1 MQYSTDES
9 TWTDANHSGTT
20 RSKTISGL
28 TNGTLYYVQV
38 RATNS
43 SGSSSW
49 SSSSSATPDVAPG
62 KPNAPTVTIGDQSLS
77 VSWTQPSNSGS
88 AITGYDVQYK
98 KTSESTW
105 TAHSHGDT
113 TTSTTISGLDNGT
126 SYHVQVRAYNA
137 NVKGSWSN
145 STTGTPNILP
155 GTPDAPTVTRG
166 NGSLSVSWTKPSNSG
181 SAITGYVVRRC
192 SGSNCD
198 SETNPTWTNKNVS
211 GGSTT
216 STTLSSLTNGTEYSV
231 QVAAKNTAGT
241 GSFSSSSTGTPATTP
256 ATPSAPTVTRGATGQ
271 LKVSWSAPSSNGGS
285 AISSYDVGYCSTNC
299 NTASSWTL
307 IEDESGTNT
316 TIGGLTNGTAYKV
329 RVRATNDVGD
339 SSWSSQTTGTP
350 DTTPGAPGTPTLTIK
365 VRSLGLSWSAASN
378 NGSAI
383 TDYDVQYCEHKPN
396 ASTNPNDCTKS
407 TATWTEWNASN
418 TSTTRSAT
426 ITGLTNGS
434 EYYVQV
440 RAQNAAGNGS
450 WSSSSKATP
459 DVAPSTPTGLTVT
472 RGHSELLVS
481 WTASVNNG
489 TEITGYDV
497 SHCDKSKDCTKDT
510 NWTEKS
516 VSTLSMY
523 ITGLTNGTTYKV
535 RLRAGNAAGYSSWT
549 SSVEGTPATTPGQPS
564 MSVVTNSDEQVTVTW
579 TAPTDNGGS
588 TITDYDVQYCVS
600 DEKFPAAC
608 VGDWTIWKPNQTSTA
623 LSATI
628 TGLTNGTEYLLAARA
643 ANVAGEGSWSSHTWG
658 DPDVVPGKP
667 KSVAVASG
675 DKQITVTWSAADTD
689 GSAIT
694 GYDLGT
700 CTGTCSNDSDWS
712 VNFLSVVYTRTVT
725 KHPKNGSPLVNGTT
739 YKVRV
744 AAVND
749 HGTGP
754 WSATVSGKAGKL
766 PGVPTSV
773 SVTAGNTQLSVSW
786 SAPSDSGT
794 GAISDYDVQYKESSG
809 STWTEWNASNTST
822 TTSATITGLTNDTQ
836 YDVQVRA
843 QTEYGHSAWS
853 STTAGTPDVVPGT
866 PGAPTLTR
874 GNTQLSVSWSAPSNS
889 GSAISDYDVQYCE
902 HKPNASQN
910 ANDCTKS
917 SGTWTEWNSSN
928 TSTTRSA
935 TITGLTN
942 GTEYYVQVRA
952 QNAAGNGSWSSSR
965 KATPATKPST
975 PSPTVSAGHRQLV
988 VSWDAPSDGGDD
1000 ISDYDVQYKKS
1011 SVSTWTNANHSG
1023 TGTTKTISS
1032 LTNGTEYD
1040 VQVRATNSVG
1050 DSAWSSSVSGTPDQ
1064 APRKPSKPTVT
1075 RGDQQLSVSWS
1086 APTNNGT
1093 DITDYDV
1100 QYKKSSDSDWTSHS
1114 FTGTGTS
1121 TTITGLDNG
1130 TQYDVQVRAEND
1142 AGEGAWSDSRK
1153 ATPATTPSAPSPTV
1167 SEGHRQLVVSWSEPS
1182 DGGDDIT
1189 DYDVQYCE
1197 HKPNAPQNANDCT
1210 ESTATWTDANHSGTA
1225 TTKTISSLTNGTTY
1239 HVQVRAENGVGNGS
1253 WSSSV
1258 SGMPDQTPRK
1268 PSKPTV
1274 TRGNAQLSV
1283 SWSAPT
1289 NNGTAISDY
1298 DVQYKKSSDDDWTSH
1313 SFTGTGTS
1321 TTISSLDNGTQYD
1334 VQVRAENDE
1343 GDGAWSDSGTGTPST
1358 TPGKPAKPTLTAGNK
1373 QIAAS
1378 WSAPSS
1384 DGGAAIT
1391 DYDVRYCDHSDD
1403 CTDDDNWTEWD
1414 SGTTSTTTSAT
1425 VTGLTNGTTYQ
1436 VQVRAG
1442 NVAGDGAWSDSS
1454 NAKPDTTPDKPDKPE
1469 VTRGDTELSVSWDA
1483 PDNDGTAITDYDVR
1497 YCSSNCTNSNAVWTE
1512 WQSSNTSTTRSATI
1526 TGLTNGTKYYVQV
1539 RAQNAA
1545 GNGPWSD
1552 STSATPNVKPQKPSA
1567 PTLARGN
1574 ASLAVSWSA
1583 PTNEGTAI
1591 TDYDVQYKKSSDS
1604 TWTEWRAS
1612 NTSTSLTA
1620 TITGLTNGTEYDVQV
1635 RAQNDADNGDWSD
1648 SSSATPSTVP
1658 SKPGAPTL
1666 TAGDEQIA
1674 VSWDAPSSDGG
1685 ATVTDYDVRYRK
1697 STVSDWTEWNASD
1710 TSTTRTATITGL
1722 TNGTYYHV
1730 SVRATNI
1737 AGDSSWS
1744 SYTQARPNVVPEAP
1758 DAPTVTRGNKSLSVS
1773 WDEPDNDGSA
1783 ITDYDVR
1790 YCSTTC
1796 SSESNWTEWNSG
1808 NTSTSTSA
1816 TITGL
1821 DNGTEYEVQVSA
1833 QNAKGNGDWSESG
1846 TGTPATKPATPAKPT
1861 LTMGDKQL
1869 AVTWDA
1875 PDDNGTAITDYDV
1888 QYKKTSVSNYTEW
1901 NASDTST
1908 TRSATITGLT
1918 NGLDYHVRVRATND
1932 VGDSSWSSPK
1942 TGSPNVLPGKPA
1954 APTLTRKDRSLGVS
1968 WTPPTNTGSAL
1979 TGFTVRHCSS
1989 DCTENTAVW
1998 TEKSISS
2005 GTTINTTIGSLTN
2018 GTEYHVQVRARNK
2031 GGNGPWSDSAKET
2044 ANAVPGT
2051 ASTPTVS
2058 RGNTQLSVSWNEPS
2072 NNGTAITDYDVQY
2085 CSASCSNESSWT
2097 EWNADNTSTT
2107 RSATITGLTNGTEYE
2122 VQVSAQ
2128 NAAGNGA
2135 WSSSRKATPA
2145 TTPSAP
2151 SPTVGAGSRQLV
2163 VTWLEPNDGG
2173 DDINDYD
2180 VRYKESSK
2188 SNWTN
2193 ANHSGTGRSRTIT
2206 GLTNG
2211 KTYHVQVRARNSVG
2225 HSAWSASG
2233 SGKPDIV
2240 PGRPGAPTVSRG
2252 VEQLS
2257 VSWSPPS
2264 NSGSAISDYDV
2275 QYKKESDNDWTSH
2288 SFTGTDTSTTIS
2300 SLDNGAEY
2308 EVQVRAENDKGEGAW
2323 SPSGSGTPST
2333 TPDAPAAPTLTAGHR
2348 KLTVNWSAPT
2358 ENGGAAITDYDV
2370 QYKKTS
2376 DNTWTDA
2383 NHSGASTSRTIS
2395 SLDNGVEYQVQVRA
2409 GNVAGNGDWSD
2420 RATATPDTLPG
2431 KSNAPT
2437 VARANEAL
2445 DVSWTAPSNSGS
2457 ALTGFKV
2464 GHCSASCNN
2473 DGSWTSKTVSG
2484 GSTTST
2490 TITGLTNGTS
2500 YQVKV
2505 RATNDLGDGPWSNAT
2520 SRTPSTAPSQPS
2532 KPTLS
2537 ASDRR
2542 IAVSW
2547 DAPAN
2552 GGATISDYDV
2562 QYKKTSD
2569 NTWTDANHSGASR
2582 SRAISGL
2589 TNGAEYEV
2597 QVRAENVAGDGAW
2610 SDSETA
2616 TPDVLPSTPGAPT
2629 VARADQ
2635 SLVVTWNAPSNNG
2648 SAITD
2653 YDVQYK
2659 KSSENTWVEWNAD
2672 DTGTTR
2678 SATITG
2684 LTNGTK
2690 YDVRVRATNGA
2701 GDTAWSSKRS
2711 ATPSTTPSKPYAPT
2725 LTMSSRTINVSWS
2738 APVDGG
2744 ADITDYD
2751 VQYKASADSTWI
2763 DTKHSGTSTSRKITG
2778 LTNGTEYE
2786 VQVRAKNIAGNSDWS
2801 DSATETPD
2809 VLPNRPSKPD
2819 LLVGE
2824 TSLMVTWSP
2833 PINSGSA
2840 ITSYDVQYKKTADST
2855 WTQWNATDKCNP
2867 ADTST
2872 EPCAM
2877 LNGLTTDSEY
2887 EVQVRATNDLGDTP
2901 WSSSASA
2908 TPVAAL
2914 PAPTNVTS
2922 TPYNGAIA
2930 VQWTAV
2936 DDATGYEVQYRE
2948 QSGQGGSQ
2956 GAAQGATATAQ
2967 TTQDWNAI
2975 LVSGGSTTS
2984 MTIRNLTND
2993 TTYDIRVRATNENTL
3008 EPEWKEPTQNET
3020 RRKPLETLPDP
3031 DDPPVVV
3038 VDTGPRVYRGNL
3050 TELPDREDWAAFWFP
3065 VFADSCPRDEP
3076 SWIQPAWVTEP
3087 DPNVCGVLYLSG
3099 RAREGLREPAGDLAF
3114 AAFAAVIKDDLDD
3127 RLFDAPAPQGY
3138 ARKGQTL
3145 DLDLWALYPHPQRD
3159 ANAPTLLAGEISPF
3173 ALLCLPQRGEGE
3185 LAIGQWLRE
3194 DSPSGAGAHG
3204 WRIHLPLLLVHDE
3217 HVCAMV
3223 DRLTYFA
3230 VFRQR

>member
-1 MQYSTDES
+1 MTAGRLRRLVALVTLVALLGLAALFAGVASANNKPEAPSSPDVTTGENSLKVSWEAPSDGGSAITGYGVGYCDDANGNCWDNDHSDWKTKSHSGTGTSTTISGLTNGNSYYVRVNATNSVGTSGWSDHGFGIPADLPGKPTSVSVTAGDQQLTVSWTAPTDKGGTSISNYNLQYCSSQCSDTSNWNSDSTSDASTSYTLTGLTNGTSYQVQVQTVDNEFDQSGWTSSVNGTPSTTPGTPDSLTVTVGENQLTASWSAPSDTGGSAITGYDVEYCDNTSVSTDCDTEDSSDWTSISHSGTGTTTTKTGLTNGTEYYFHVRAKNANGAGSWSSSASGTPKDLPGLPTSVRVTAGEQKLTVSWTAPTDKGGSGNTINHFEIQHCSGTCSSWDSNQTSDGTTTSYEITGLDNGTTYKVQVRAQDSDGDDGPWTTSVNGTPVGKPDDPSAPTLTAGNKQIAVSWTAPNNNGGTITDYDVQYSTDES
-9 TWTDANHSGTT
+9 TWTSHSFTGTGT
-20 RSKTISGL
+20 STTIGTL
-28 TNGTLYYVQV
+28 TNGTRYYVQV

-43 SGSSSW
+43 SGSSGW
-49 SSSSSATPDVAPG
+49 STSSNATPDVAPG
-62 KPNAPTVTIGDQSLS
+62 KPANPTVAIGDQSL
-77 VSWTQPSNSGS
+77 
-88 AITGYDVQYK
+88 
-98 KTSESTW
+98 
-105 TAHSHGDT
+105 
-113 TTSTTISGLDNGT
+113 
-126 SYHVQVRAYNA
+126 
-137 NVKGSWSN
+137 
-145 STTGTPNILP
+145 
-155 GTPDAPTVTRG
+155 TVT
-166 NGSLSVSWTKPSNSG
+166 WTKPSNSG
-181 SAITGYVVRRC
+181 SAITGFKVRHCTGACSNDSDWTEEDVGGGDSTSTTISSLTNGTTYKVQVRAYNANISGPWSNSATGTPNILPGTPDNPTVTRGNASLSVSWTEPSNSGSVITGYVVRRC
-192 SGSNCD
+192 SGTNCD
-198 SETNPTWTNKNVS
+198 TETNPTWTTKNVS
-211 GGSTT
+211 GRTTT
-216 STTLSSLTNGTEYSV
+216 STTLSSLTNGTVYLV
-231 QVAAKNTAGT
+231 QVAAKNSAGT
-241 GSFSSSSTGTPATTP
+241 GSFSGSTDGTPATTP
-256 ATPSAPTVTRGATGQ
+256 GTPTGVSATRGDESLSVSWTAPT
-271 LKVSWSAPSSNGGS
+271 SNGGS
-285 AISSYDVGYCSTNC
+285 TISSYDVGYCTGTC
-299 NTASSWTL
+299 SSDSNWTL
-307 IEDESGTNT
+307 EEDVSGTST
-316 TIGGLTNGTAYKV
+316 TISSLTNGTTYKV
-329 RVRATNDVGD
+329 RARATNDVGD
-339 SSWSSQTTGTP
+339 SSWSSQATGTP
-350 DTTPGAPGTPTLTIK
+350 NVLPGKPTKPTLAVK
-365 VRSLGLSWSAASN
+365 DRSLGVSWSAPSN
-378 NGSAI
+378 SGSAI
-383 TDYDVQYCEHKPN
+383 TDYDVQYCAHKPN

-407 TATWTEWNASN
+407 TGSWTEWNSSN

-426 ITGLTNGS
+426 ITSLINGT
-434 EYYVQV
+434 EYHVQV
-440 RAQNAAGNGS
+440 SAQNAAGNGS
-450 WSSSSKATP
+450 WSASSKATP
-459 DVAPSTPTGLTVT
+459 NTTPAKPSAPTVT
-472 RGHSELLVS
+472 RANASLSVS
-481 WTASVNNG
+481 WSAPTNHGTA
-489 TEITGYDV
+489 ITGYDV
-497 SHCDKSKDCTKDT
+497 RHCDKSKDCTDDG
-510 NWTEKS
+510 NWTTKS
-516 VSTLSMY
+516 VNATPTSTTISS
-523 ITGLTNGTTYKV
+523 LTNGKTYKV
-535 RLRAGNAAGYSSWT
+535 EVRAINSQGNGPWSSST
-549 SSVEGTPATTPGQPS
+549 EGTPATTPGKPS
-564 MSVVTNSDEQVTVTW
+564 MGAVTNGDDQVTVTW
-579 TAPTDNGGS
+579 DAPTDNGGS
-588 TITDYDVQYCVS
+588 AITDYDVRYCVS
-600 DEKFPAAC
+600 DEKSPAAC
-608 VGDWTIWKPNQTSTA
+608 VGDWTIWKASQTSTA

-675 DKQITVTWSAADTD
+675 DKQIIVTWSAADTD

-700 CTGTCSNDSDWS
+700 CTGACSNDSDWS

-739 YKVRV
+739 YKVRI

-754 WSATVSGKAGKL
+754 WSAIVSGKAGKL

-773 SVTAGNTQLSVSW
+773 SVTAGNTQLAVSW

-794 GAISDYDVQYKESSG
+794 GAVSDYDVQYKKSTE

-942 GTEYYVQVRA
+942 GAEYYVQVRA

-1064 APRKPSKPTVT
+1064 VPRKPSKPTVT

-1100 QYKKSSDSDWTSHS
+1100 QYKKSTDSDWTSHS

-1130 TQYDVQVRAEND
+1130 TKYDVQVRAEND

-1197 HKPNAPQNANDCT
+1197 HKPNASQNANDCT
-1210 ESTATWTDANHSGTA
+1210 ESTATWTDANHSGTG

-1253 WSSSV
+1253 WSSNV

-1358 TPGKPAKPTLTAGNK
+1358 VPDAPGAPSLTAGDER
-1373 QIAAS
+1373 IAVS
-1378 WSAPSS
+1378 WSAPSET
-1384 DGGAAIT
+1384 GGAAIT
-1391 DYDVRYCDHSDD
+1391 DYDVQHCSSN
-1403 CTDDDNWTEWD
+1403 CSQNTAVWTEWQA
-1414 SGTTSTTTSAT
+1414 SNTSTSTSAT
-1425 VTGLTNGTTYQ
+1425 VTGLDNGTTYY

-1442 NVAGDGAWSDSS
+1442 NVAGDGEWSSS
-1454 NAKPDTTPDKPDKPE
+1454 ASAKPNTTPDKPDKPT

-1497 YCSSNCTNSNAVWTE
+1497 YCSTSCSNASNWTE
-1512 WQSSNTSTTRSATI
+1512 WESSTTSTTTSATI
-1526 TGLTNGTKYYVQV
+1526 TGLTNGTSYQVQV
-1539 RAQNAA
+1539 RAQNEA
-1545 GNGPWSD
+1545 GDGPWSD

-1658 SKPGAPTL
+1658 SKPSAPRL
-1666 TAGDEQIA
+1666 TAGDEQIE
-1674 VSWDAPSSDGG
+1674 VSWDAPSSNGG
-1685 ATVTDYDVRYRK
+1685 ATITDYDVRYRK

-1758 DAPTVTRGNKSLSVS
+1758 DAPTVTRGNQSLSVS

-1808 NTSTSTSA
+1808 NTSTSRTA

-1869 AVTWDA
+1869 VVTWTA
-1875 PDDNGTAITDYDV
+1875 PDDGGNDISDYDV
-1888 QYKKTSVSNYTEW
+1888 QYKRTSTSTWTEW
-1901 NASDTST
+1901 NSSDTST
-1908 TRSATITGLT
+1908 ALTATITGLT
-1918 NGLDYHVRVRATND
+1918 NGLDYHVQVRATND
-1932 VGDSSWSSPK
+1932 VGDSSWSQSR

-1954 APTLTRKDRSLGVS
+1954 KPTLTRKDRSLGVS
-1968 WTPPTNTGSAL
+1968 WTAPTNTGSAL

-1989 DCTENTAVW
+1989 DCTESTAVW

-2005 GTTINTTIGSLTN
+2005 GTTIKTTIGSLTN

-2031 GGNGPWSDSAKET
+2031 GGDGPWSDSAKET
-2044 ANAVPGT
+2044 ANAVPGKP
-2051 ASTPTVS
+2051 STPTVT
-2058 RGNTQLSVSWNEPS
+2058 RGDRQLAVSWTKPS

-2085 CSASCSNESSWT
+2085 CEHKPNASQNANDCTKSTATWT
-2097 EWNADNTSTT
+2097 EWNSSDTSTT
-2107 RSATITGLTNGTEYE
+2107 RSATITGLTNGAEYY
-2122 VQVSAQ
+2122 VQVRAQ
-2128 NAAGNGA
+2128 NAGGNGE
-2135 WSSSRKATPA
+2135 WSPSRQATPA
-2145 TTPSAP
+2145 TKPSAP
-2151 SPTVGAGSRQLV
+2151 SPTVGAGDKQLV
-2163 VTWLEPNDGG
+2163 VTWLEPDDGG
-2173 DDINDYD
+2173 DDITDYD
-2180 VRYKESSK
+2180 VQYKESTK

-2211 KTYHVQVRARNSVG
+2211 TTYHVQVRATNSVG
-2225 HSAWSASG
+2225 DSAWSASG

-2240 PGRPGAPTVSRG
+2240 PGRPSAPTVSRG
-2252 VEQLS
+2252 VEQVS
-2257 VSWSPPS
+2257 VSWTEPG
-2264 NSGSAISDYDV
+2264 NTGTDISDYDV
-2275 QYKKESDNDWTSH
+2275 QYKTKTANSWTSH
-2288 SFTGTDTSTTIS
+2288 SFTGTGTSTTIS
-2300 SLDNGAEY
+2300 SLDNGTEY
-2308 EVQVRAENDKGEGAW
+2308 HVQVRATNDAGEGAW
-2323 SPSGSGTPST
+2323 SPSGKGTPST
-2333 TPDAPAAPTLTAGHR
+2333 TPDAPGAPTLTAGHR
-2348 KLTVNWSAPT
+2348 KLTVNWSAPSET
-2358 ENGGAAITDYDV
+2358 GGAAITDYDV
-2370 QYKKTS
+2370 QYCSTGCDS
-2376 DNTWTDA
+2376 ASNWTEWQASNT
-2383 NHSGASTSRTIS
+2383 STSTTATITG
-2395 SLDNGVEYQVQVRA
+2395 LTNGTSYQVQVRA
-2409 GNVAGNGDWSD
+2409 GNVAGDSDWSSS
-2420 RATATPDTLPG
+2420 TSATPDTLPG
-2431 KSNAPT
+2431 TPSAPT
-2437 VARANEAL
+2437 VTRANESL
-2445 DVSWTAPSNSGS
+2445 SVSWTAPSNNGS

-2484 GSTTST
+2484 GGTTST

-2505 RATNDLGDGPWSNAT
+2505 RATNDLGDGPWSNST
-2520 SRTPSTAPSQPS
+2520 SRTPSTTPS
-2532 KPTLS
+2532 KPTKPTLS
-2537 ASDRR
+2537 WGDKR
-2542 IAVSW
+2542 ISVSW

-2552 GGATISDYDV
+2552 GGANISDYDV
-2562 QYKKTSD
+2562 QYKKSSD
-2569 NTWTDANHSGASR
+2569 NTWTDANHSGTSR

-2589 TNGAEYEV
+2589 TNGVEYEV
-2597 QVRAENVAGDGAW
+2597 QVRAENVAGDGGW

-2629 VARADQ
+2629 V
-2635 SLVVTWNAPSNNG
+2635 
-2648 SAITD
+2648 
-2653 YDVQYK
+2653 
-2659 KSSENTWVEWNAD
+2659 
-2672 DTGTTR
+2672 TR
-2678 SATITG
+2678 PI
-2684 LTNGTK
+2684 
-2690 YDVRVRATNGA
+2690 
-2701 GDTAWSSKRS
+2701 
-2711 ATPSTTPSKPYAPT
+2711 
-2725 LTMSSRTINVSWS
+2725 SR
-2738 APVDGG
+2738 
-2744 ADITDYD
+2744 
-2751 VQYKASADSTWI
+2751 
-2763 DTKHSGTSTSRKITG
+2763 
-2778 LTNGTEYE
+2778 
-2786 VQVRAKNIAGNSDWS
+2786 
-2801 DSATETPD
+2801 
-2809 VLPNRPSKPD
+2809 
-2819 LLVGE
+2819 
-2824 TSLMVTWSP
+2824 
-2833 PINSGSA
+2833 
-2840 ITSYDVQYKKTADST
+2840 
-2855 WTQWNATDKCNP
+2855 
-2867 ADTST
+2867 
-2872 EPCAM
+2872 
-2877 LNGLTTDSEY
+2877 
-2887 EVQVRATNDLGDTP
+2887 
-2901 WSSSASA
+2901 
-2908 TPVAAL
+2908 
-2914 PAPTNVTS
+2914 
-2922 TPYNGAIA
+2922 
-2930 VQWTAV
+2930 
-2936 DDATGYEVQYRE
+2936 
-2948 QSGQGGSQ
+2948 
-2956 GAAQGATATAQ
+2956 
-2967 TTQDWNAI
+2967 
-2975 LVSGGSTTS
+2975 
-2984 MTIRNLTND
+2984 
-2993 TTYDIRVRATNENTL
+2993 
-3008 EPEWKEPTQNET
+3008 
-3020 RRKPLETLPDP
+3020 
-3031 DDPPVVV
+3031 
-3038 VDTGPRVYRGNL
+3038 
-3050 TELPDREDWAAFWFP
+3050 
-3065 VFADSCPRDEP
+3065 
-3076 SWIQPAWVTEP
+3076 
-3087 DPNVCGVLYLSG
+3087 
-3099 RAREGLREPAGDLAF
+3099 
-3114 AAFAAVIKDDLDD
+3114 
-3127 RLFDAPAPQGY
+3127 
-3138 ARKGQTL
+3138 
-3145 DLDLWALYPHPQRD
+3145 
-3159 ANAPTLLAGEISPF
+3159 
-3173 ALLCLPQRGEGE
+3173 
-3185 LAIGQWLRE
+3185 
-3194 DSPSGAGAHG
+3194 
-3204 WRIHLPLLLVHDE
+3204 WR
-3217 HVCAMV
+3217 
-3223 DRLTYFA
+3223 
-3230 VFRQR
+3230 